1 MILQKIGKL
10 SKGVRSIVIVNR
22 HDGTQW
28 LGTPI
33 GIYPVYGI
41 NLTEEAVFTL
51 FDIGDER
58 ESFDVKELFEDELSD
73 FGLSIHDTVEDE
85 IPLLYR
91 GMNILSSNKEL
102 MPLEYDNGIL
112 LIDSD
117 YLAPL
122 KGVPE
127 LRCFARQ
134 KNADSATVVIKSGFQ
149 IVALI
154 APQKLP
160 DVCAAIL
167 RKVSTLANVAHGR
180 DGFKL
185 GTLFET
191 DDERFER
198 GDSDEND

>member
-73 FGLSIHDTVEDE
+73 FGL
-85 IPLLYR
+85 PLLYR

-102 MPLEYDNGIL
+102 MPFEYDNGIL

-198 GDSDEND
+198 GDSDEKD